1 MNTGMNVALSTSARN
16 HGALCYH
23 LVFTSSSKSVFY
35 IQNMTNSGLLR
46 CFTFLYLYFQYLK
59 TKVPKQVFVQ
69 MLLHLPAL
77 RTLNPSHPCPVP

>member
-1 MNTGMNVALSTSARN
+1 
-16 HGALCYH
+16 
-23 LVFTSSSKSVFY
+23 
-35 IQNMTNSGLLR
+35 MTNSGLLW